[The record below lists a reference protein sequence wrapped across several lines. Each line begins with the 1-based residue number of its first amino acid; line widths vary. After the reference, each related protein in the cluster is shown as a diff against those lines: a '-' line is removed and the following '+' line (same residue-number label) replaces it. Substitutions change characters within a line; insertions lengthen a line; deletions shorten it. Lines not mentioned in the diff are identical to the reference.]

1 MNNVIEIRNLKKNYG
16 KITAVDGI
24 SFDVRK
30 NSLFAFLGVNGAG
43 KSTTVNIISTFLSAD
58 GGSVNICGHKLG
70 EEDNEIRKKIAV
82 VFQNGLLDDRLT
94 VEENLMCRGA
104 LYGFRQRELRKRVA
118 NALHITDLD
127 DLSRRYY
134 GKLSGGQKR
143 RCDIARAL
151 VNLPEVL
158 FLDEPTTGLDPKTR
172 NDIWNMIKRLQSE
185 NNMTVFFSTHYMEE
199 AAAADNIVV
208 IDSGKI
214 VAEGTPLQ
222 LKEQYSTDKLEFEC
236 NNAAFAEKVLTESNR
251 LFSVRN
257 NIFTVSLRRTV
268 DAVPILNVLQNNI
281 LSFEVRI
288 GTMDDAFLAITG
300 KERE

>member
-1 MNNVIEIRNLKKNYG
+1 MNNVIEVRNLKKNYG

-104 LYGFRQRELRKRVA
+104 LYGFGQRELRKRVA

-172 NDIWNMIKRLQSE
+172 KDIWNMIKRLQSE

-222 LKEQYSTDKLEFEC
+222 LKEQYSNDKLEFEC
-236 NNAAFAEKVLTESNR
+236 NDAAFAENVMTENNI

-268 DAVPILNVLQNNI
+268 DAVPILNILQNNI
-281 LSFEVRI
+281 ISFEVRV
-288 GTMDDAFLAITG
+288 GTMDDAFLVITG
-300 KERE
+300 KERK